1 MECIV
6 KEVVSL
12 GDEGGA
18 GNLVICEILKMHVSE
33 AILNEQQQ
41 IDPHK
46 IDLVGRM
53 GANWYCRASGESIFE
68 VEKPNVKIGIGYDQM
83 PSRIKNS
90 FILSGNDLAKLANIE
105 KIPSL
110 ELVEIFKEN
119 TDIATLLQ
127 AGNDDEETREELHRH
142 AKTLLE
148 INEIEAAWKTLLI
161 DKLNRL

>member
-1 MECIV
+1 
-6 KEVVSL
+6 
-12 GDEGGA
+12 
-18 GNLVICEILKMHVSE
+18 
-33 AILNEQQQ
+33 
-41 IDPHK
+41 
-46 IDLVGRM
+46 
-53 GANWYCRASGESIFE
+53 
-68 VEKPNVKIGIGYDQM
+68 M

-127 AGNDDEETREELHRH
+127 AGNDDEETREELHRY
-142 AKTLLE
+142 AKTLLDN
-148 INEIEAAWKTLLI
+148 NEVESAWKTLLI

>member
-1 MECIV
+1 
-6 KEVVSL
+6 
-12 GDEGGA
+12 
-18 GNLVICEILKMHVSE
+18 MHVSE
-33 AILNEQQQ
+33 AILNEHQQ

-68 VEKPNVKIGIGYDQM
+68 VEKPNVKIGIGYDQL
-83 PSRIKNS
+83 PNRIKNS

-105 KIPSL
+105 KIPSV

-119 TDIATLLQ
+119 TDIAHLLQ
-127 AGNDDEETREELHRH
+127 VSNDDEEAREELHRY
-142 AKTLLE
+142 AKSLLE
-148 INEIEAAWKTLLI
+148 ENNVEAAWKTLLI